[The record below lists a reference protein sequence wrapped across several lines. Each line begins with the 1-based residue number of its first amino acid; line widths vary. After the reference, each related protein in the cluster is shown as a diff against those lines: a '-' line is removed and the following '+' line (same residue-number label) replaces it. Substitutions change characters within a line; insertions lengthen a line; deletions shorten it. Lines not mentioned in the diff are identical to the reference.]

1 MMSREKTT
9 QKHSK
14 SLSLLPNDDCF
25 LVAVVVV
32 SSSSFEK
39 ETKGPFFPR
48 LRERK
53 SVIEAKQK

>member
-9 QKHSK
+9 QQNTQ
-14 SLSLLPNDDCF
+14 SLSLCF
-25 LVAVVVV
+25 RTTTVLVAVVVV